1 MQRDLFSALYDV
13 EGGRDLLWAS
23 WAREREVWA
32 REREMLVDALTR
44 EREAL
49 TREREALTRER
60 EASTR
65 EREAWA
71 RERELLLEREAF
83 SIAELQKEVD
93 FSNGLVTVRSAL
105 EGIVT
110 TTFPDRSV
118 TEALRRF
125 CADVRFQE
133 YLGTVSSAV
142 GVSKDSLEKS
152 ALGAYGMLSA
162 IIHAGSTHAASG
174 SDVPQAVLR
183 DKISLYAV
191 AAIFKFARRDVRFY
205 IGGPGG
211 TLKLPSPPHSP
222 PPATS
227 SDAGSPPKATLEAL
241 TATETAAAEGRSE

>member
-1 MQRDLFSALYDV
+1 MQRDLFSALYDAK
-13 EGGRDLLWAS
+13 GGRDLLWAS

-32 REREMLVDALTR
+32 REREMLVDAC
-44 EREAL
+44 A
-49 TREREALTRER
+49 RER

-65 EREAWA
+65 EREASTRLAEAWA

-110 TTFPDRSV
+110 TAFPDRSV

-133 YLGTVSSAV
+133 YLGAVSSAV

-152 ALGAYGMLSA
+152 AKGFYGMLSP

-205 IGGPGG
+205 IGGPSG

-222 PPATS
+222 PPSATS
-227 SDAGSPPKATLEAL
+227 SDAGSPSKANSEAL

>member
-1 MQRDLFSALYDV
+1 MQRDIFCALF
-13 EGGRDLLWAS
+13 AS
-23 WAREREVWA
+23 VDARELVWA
-32 REREMLVDALTR
+32 EMTRGRELLV
-44 EREAL
+44 
-49 TREREALTRER
+49 
-60 EASTR
+60 EASAR